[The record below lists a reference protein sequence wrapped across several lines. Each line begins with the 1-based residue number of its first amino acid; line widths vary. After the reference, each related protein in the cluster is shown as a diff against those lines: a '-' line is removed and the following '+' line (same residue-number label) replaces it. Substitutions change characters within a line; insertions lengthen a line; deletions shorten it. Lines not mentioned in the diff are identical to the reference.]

1 MKMTAAECLMKVME
15 KLGVEVIFGY
25 PGGAVLPLYDAIL
38 ANDNIHHI
46 LVRNEQAAPHEAS
59 GYARIK
65 GRTGVCMAT
74 SGPGATNLVTGLA
87 TAYMDSV
94 PVVAITGQVGT
105 PMIGTDA
112 FQEVDITGITMPIT
126 KHNYLVSE
134 AAELPQIVREA
145 FHVASTGRPGPVLID
160 IPRDV
165 AETII
170 DYDENADDEVDIRGY
185 KPNYKGHTSQVKKVA
200 RHIAKAQAPLILAGG
215 GLLHADSN
223 QELIEFADK
232 IDAPVV
238 TTLNGIGVYPETKD
252 KALGMIGMH
261 GRPAAN
267 YAISHCDLLISL
279 GARFGD
285 RATGSIKKFAQNAT
299 IVHVDID
306 PAEIGKNI
314 QVDIPIVGDAKRVL
328 KDLIKETKEK
338 THDDWRKQVSE
349 WKKAHPMREQYGT
362 EKNLKP
368 QAVLSA
374 LGDLTRDRAIVAT
387 DVGQHQ
393 IWTALHY
400 DFINSGSWLTSGGLG
415 TMGYGFPAA
424 IGAQVAAPDK
434 LVICVT
440 GDGSFQMSM
449 AELAT
454 AVEQDLPIK
463 IVLMNNSSLS
473 LVKQL
478 QHFQCAKRYSGIEFT
493 HNPDFSLIASAYGVK
508 TYRIETEA
516 EIKPKLKEALAD
528 EGLVLIECIVSD
540 KEMVFPFVPGASGLD
555 EMVSYKTCEES

>member
-1 MKMTAAECLMKVME
+1 MKITAATKLMQVMVE
-15 KLGVEVIFGY
+15 LGVDQIFGY

-38 ANDNIHHI
+38 ANDDIHHI
-46 LVRNEQAAPHEAS
+46 LVRNEQAAPHAAS
-59 GYARIK
+59 GYARVK
-65 GRTGVCMAT
+65 KKPGVCMAT

-126 KHNYLVSE
+126 KHNYLVSD
-134 AAELPQIVREA
+134 ARDLARIVREA

-165 AETII
+165 AETLVEARAG
-170 DYDENADDEVDIRGY
+170 DEEPLNIRGY
-185 KPNYKGHTSQVKKVA
+185 KPTYKGHGAQVKKA
-200 RHIAKAQAPLILAGG
+200 AKHIARACRPVILAGG
-215 GLLHADSN
+215 GMKGAGAS
-223 QELIEFADK
+223 QELRDLADK

-238 TTLNGIGVYPETKD
+238 TTLNAIGVYPETEER
-252 KALGMIGMH
+252 ALGMIGMH

-267 YAISHCDLLISL
+267 YAVSHCDLLISL

-285 RATGSIKKFAQNAT
+285 RATGSLKKFAKGAT
-299 IVHVDID
+299 IIHVDID
-306 PAEIGKNI
+306 PAEIGKNVR
-314 QVDIPIVGDAKRVL
+314 VDIPIVGDARAVL
-328 KDLIKETKEK
+328 SSLLAKTEEK
-338 THDDWRKQVSE
+338 THDDWKSQVSS
-349 WKKAHPMREQYGT
+349 WKKDHPMRGQYGQGA
-362 EKNLKP
+362 NLKP
-368 QAVLSA
+368 QGVLST
-374 LGDLTRDRAIVAT
+374 LGDLTRDRALVTT

-400 DFINSGSWLTSGGLG
+400 DFTHPDAWITSGGLG

-424 IGAQVAAPDK
+424 IGAAVAAPDK
-434 LVICVT
+434 LVVCVT

-454 AVEQDLPIK
+454 AVEQNLSIK

-478 QHFQCAKRYSGIEFT
+478 QHFQCQKRYSGIDFT
-493 HNPDFSLIASAYGVK
+493 HNPDFSTIAAAYGVK
-508 TYRIETEA
+508 AYQIERADQVKDTLE
-516 EIKPKLKEALAD
+516 EALAQ
-528 EGLVLIECIVSD
+528 EGMVLIECLVSD
-540 KEMVFPFVPGASGLD
+540 REMVFPFVPGAKGLD
-555 EMVSYKTCEES
+555 EMVKFDECDDK